1 MICEESLTHLSLK
14 ACVWDGFGTEL
25 LITDSIPDH
34 FEGLGTLIVRGS
46 P

>member
-1 MICEESLTHLSLK
+1 MICEESLTYLSLK
-14 ACVWDGFGTEL
+14 ACVWDGFGTKV
-25 LITDSIPDH
+25 LITDSISDH

>member
-1 MICEESLTHLSLK
+1 MICEESLTYLSLK
-14 ACVWDGFGTEL
+14 ACVWDGFGTKA
-25 LITDSIPDH
+25 LITESISDH